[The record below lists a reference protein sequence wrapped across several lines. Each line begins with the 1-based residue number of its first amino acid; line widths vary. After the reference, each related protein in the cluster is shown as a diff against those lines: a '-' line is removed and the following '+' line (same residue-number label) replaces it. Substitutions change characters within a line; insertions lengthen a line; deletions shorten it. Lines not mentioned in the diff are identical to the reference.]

1 MATPILSIATQ
12 RKVERLADRISRL
25 ARFQQLIISAVVPLL
40 EIGNHH
46 PHLAIKFGELMA
58 KTQDELVAEIGSL
71 KQAIADD
78 SASDQAVVAQ
88 LDKVIEDLK
97 AQVAAGQQIDTDAL
111 FAALEDAKT
120 GISTVTSPNAGGDI
134 GSVNVSG

>member
-1 MATPILSIATQ
+1 MDTQ
-12 RKVERLADRISRL
+12 AKVDKLVERIERLAD
-25 ARFQQLIISAVVPLL
+25 FQQFTIAGFLSLL
-40 EIGNHH
+40 LVSKHY

-58 KTQDELVAEIGSL
+58 KTQDELVAEIKSL
-71 KQAIADD
+71 KDAIDADT
-78 SASDQAVVAQ
+78 ASDQAVVAS
-88 LDKVIEDLK
+88 LDKTIEDLK
-97 AQVAAGQQIDTDAL
+97 AQVAAGQSIDTDAL